1 MRISLVSLNQ
11 IWEDKEKNL
20 TLIEEHFKFS
30 SQQNVDLII
39 FPEMTFTGF
48 SMNVKKILENKS
60 GFIPLD
66 EISKLSKKYGIG
78 TIFGDVVKSNDE
90 VFNASYFISKTG
102 NEIGKYF
109 KIHLFSYAK
118 ENKFFKSGRSLCQTS
133 FMNFKIGLSICYDLR
148 FPELY
153 SSLSKDS
160 DIIVNIA
167 NWPKER
173 INHWKTL
180 LKARAIENQVFIIG
194 VNRTGTDGNS
204 IQYTKSSYIVDPDG
218 NFIKPVLSN
227 KSSKVFEIHR
237 NDLISFR
244 KKFSPKKDR
253 LPMFYKEIL

>member
-20 TLIEEHFKFS
+20 PRIEKQFKLS
-30 SQQNVDLII
+30 SHQNVDLII

-48 SMNVKKILENKS
+48 SMNVKKILENKL
-60 GFIPLD
+60 GLIPLD
-66 EISKLSKKYGIG
+66 VISKLSKQYGIA
-78 TIFGDVVKSNDE
+78 TIFGDIVKRNDE
-90 VFNASYFISKTG
+90 IFNASYFISKTG
-102 NEIGKYF
+102 NEVGKYF

-118 ENKFFKSGRSLCQTS
+118 ENKFFKSGSGLCQTS

-227 KSSKVFEIHR
+227 NGSDIFEIQR
-237 NDLISFR
+237 NDLINFR
-244 KKFSPKKDR
+244 KKFSIKTDR